1 MSCPRSKFDGSQNG
15 AALVVAMLVFALVA
29 ALMVGLQRDFSLS
42 LQRGTNQLL
51 SEQAWAYLIGAEGLA
66 ALALQADSRE
76 DARAKEASDNLN
88 ELWAQPPTPYPL
100 DAGGWLNGAI
110 EDLQG
115 RLNLNL
121 LPEANAAL
129 QSNPGGAES
138 TDSEGAAKDLA
149 NSADVSANAPMLSS
163 DDMKRWTAPQK
174 VLIRLLQSLDEA
186 SLSLE
191 EAMALTDAITDFI
204 DRDAERR
211 VSGAEE
217 AEYRYADYP
226 YLPANRALASVSEL
240 RAVQGMTEPIYVAL
254 APLVTVWP
262 EAGGRLNVLTSPL
275 AVLRALNGD
284 DQMLPLP
291 KMEAERLDMLRREGA
306 ITSVSDLLA
315 DPVFE
320 GQQLAQLEPLLDIR
334 SDWFLLDATVEL
346 VERKRHL
353 FSVLHRMPERTVAV
367 FRSEGEL

>member
-1 MSCPRSKFDGSQNG
+1 MSCPPPKPDASQNG
-15 AALVVAMLVFALVA
+15 AALVVAMLVFALVS
-29 ALMVGLQRDFSLS
+29 ALLVGLQRDFSLT
-42 LQRGTNQLL
+42 LQRGTNQLF

-76 DARAKEASDNLN
+76 DARAKEPSDNLN
-88 ELWAQPPTPYPL
+88 EIWAQPPTPYPL
-100 DAGGWLNGAI
+100 DAGGWLSGGI

-121 LPEANAAL
+121 LPGGTAVSH
-129 QSNPGGAES
+129 SNPGGDES
-138 TDSEGAAKDLA
+138 TDSEEGAENMPSSGDG
-149 NSADVSANAPMLSS
+149 SAGAPMLSN

-174 VLIRLLQSLDEA
+174 VLIRLLQSLGEA
-186 SLSLE
+186 SLSLD

-204 DRDAERR
+204 DSDAERR
-211 VSGAEE
+211 MRGAED

-240 RAVQGMTEPIYVAL
+240 RAVRGMTEPIYRAL
-254 APLVTVWP
+254 APMVTVWP
-262 EAGGRLNVLTSPL
+262 ETGGRLNILTSPL
-275 AVLRALNGD
+275 PVLRALNAD

-291 KMEAERLDMLRREGA
+291 EMEAERLDMLRREGE
-306 ITSVSDLLA
+306 ITSVSDLLI

-320 GQQLAQLEPLLDIR
+320 GRQLAELEPLLDIR

-346 VERKRHL
+346 VERERHL